1 MSRRKKPDEFKT
13 CEACGLTFKRNR
25 RDGVRWEGR
34 RACSHGCAA
43 KLRRKLT
50 PKQCPCCKEDFTP
63 TSWRDKYCSRKCASQ
78 WHKGPVPAKNM
89 HEKYVR
95 ARDADGRRMLEHRLI
110 MERHL
115 GRKLTRSETVHHKNG
130 DTKDNRL
137 ENLELWYKPQPSGQR
152 VDDLLAYVIEH
163 HAGKLRSL
171 LSSLCGEQ

>member
-1 MSRRKKPDEFKT
+1 
-13 CEACGLTFKRNR
+13 
-25 RDGVRWEGR
+25 
-34 RACSHGCAA
+34 
-43 KLRRKLT
+43 
-50 PKQCPCCKEDFTP
+50 
-63 TSWRDKYCSRKCASQ
+63 
-78 WHKGPVPAKNM
+78 M